1 MRFIT
6 DTITLMLAKP
16 ARRAGITPGRRM
28 ISLSGAAAWLCAC
41 VSAGEISSAI
51 SRGSGRT
58 KSARAN
64 ATSETP
70 PATSQGIVSTLAST
84 SFPAKSGLK
93 TAGPRIAP
101 NTAPLR
107 T

>member
-28 ISLSGAAAWLCAC
+28 ISRSGAAGWTCAC
-41 VSAGEISSAI
+41 ASGPEMSSAI

-58 KSARAN
+58 KSASAS

-70 PATSQGIVSTLAST
+70 AATSHGIVRTLASR
-84 SFPAKSGLK
+84 SLPEKSGLK

-101 NTAPLR
+101 KTAPLR